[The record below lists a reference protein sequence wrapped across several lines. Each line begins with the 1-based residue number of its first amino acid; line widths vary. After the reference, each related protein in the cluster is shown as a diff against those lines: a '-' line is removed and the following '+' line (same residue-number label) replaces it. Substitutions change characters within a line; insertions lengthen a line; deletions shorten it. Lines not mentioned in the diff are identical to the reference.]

1 MGRTVRT
8 WLRITCIGQLA
19 LALVFSGDAQM
30 KVGQLSTHLTGT
42 VSPGYSAEYGNQT
55 SSSHSWAIA
64 GAGTMSGN
72 YYNPNFVAFNAGF
85 YLNQSRA
92 NSNFQSI
99 TNASGVDISSSI
111 FGGSHFPGSV
121 SYSKAYN
128 NQGNYAVPGLPNFV
142 THGNSDT
149 FGINWSENLPD
160 VPSFS
165 AGYQMGSSSYSVYGA
180 DNQGLNRFDSLNLH
194 SSYKLAGFNTGA
206 FYTRGGSRSTIPQ
219 LLGFNQELNLH
230 TSNSAEGV
238 NVTHAL
244 PLQGSASASFSR
256 SNWKGN
262 YIDSVATGNI
272 DLFSGMATIHPAERL
287 SFTVN
292 STYSDNLSGQLL
304 QTVIAAGGIVPGLNT
319 NESSNS
325 FDIMGIL
332 GYVPLHDLQT
342 SVFLERR
349 TQSFLGQEY
358 GVTSWGG
365 SASYLRNLL
374 NGTLNSSV
382 SVIENSNDQ
391 NSQNTLGFSANSSY
405 SKVLLGWHLN
415 GMFGYSQNVQTL
427 LVTYMNSFYNY
438 SFNARRHWGR
448 LNVSAGAGAARTG
461 LTQIAGTE
469 STSQS
474 YNAAIGFTPWFSVN
488 GSYANAD
495 GQAIATGGGLI
506 PTPIPSPSLPSG
518 LVSLYGGRSYSLG
531 ISSSP
536 VKRLIMSASYAKA
549 DSNITNLGIASF
561 NQNNEF
567 TTLIQY
573 QTRKLSYTSGFARLE
588 QGFSQSSLPPGI
600 VSSYFVGVS
609 RWFNFF

>member
-1 MGRTVRT
+1 MGKTMRT
-8 WLRITCIGQLA
+8 WLRIACIGQLGW
-19 LALVFSGDAQM
+19 ALVFPGSAQV

-42 VSPGYSAEYGNQT
+42 VAPGYSAEYGNQT

-72 YYNPNFVAFNAGF
+72 YYNPNFLAFNAGF

-99 TNASGVDISSSI
+99 TNASGLDISSSI

-128 NQGNYAVPGLPNFV
+128 SQGNYAVPGLPNFV

-165 AGYQMGSSSYSVYGA
+165 AGYQFGTSTYSVYGA
-180 DNQGLNRFDSLNLH
+180 NNQGQNRFDSLNLH
-194 SSYKLAGFNTGA
+194 SSYRLAGFNTGA
-206 FYTRGGSRSTIPQ
+206 FYTNGGSRSRIPQ
-219 LLGFNQELNLH
+219 LLGLSQELNLH
-230 TSNSAEGV
+230 TDNSAEGV

-256 SNWKGN
+256 SNWKGS
-262 YIDSVATGNI
+262 YIDSVTTGNI
-272 DLFSGMATIHPAERL
+272 DLFSGMATIHPVEKL

-304 QTVIAAGGIVPGLNT
+304 QTVIAAGAVVPALNT
-319 NESSNS
+319 SQSSNS

-342 SVFLERR
+342 SVFVERR
-349 TQSFLGQEY
+349 AQTFLGRNY
-358 GVTSWGG
+358 GVTSVGG
-365 SASYLRNLL
+365 SATYLRNLL
-374 NGTLNSSV
+374 NGTLNTSV
-382 SVIENSNDQ
+382 SIIENSNDQ
-391 NSQNTLGFSANSSY
+391 NSENTLGFSTNASY
-405 SKVLLGWHLN
+405 SKVVLGWHTN
-415 GMFGYSQNVQTL
+415 GSFSYSQNVQTL
-427 LVTYMNSFYNY
+427 LVSYMNSFYNY

-448 LNVSAGAGAARTG
+448 LNVSAGGGAGRTG
-461 LTQIAGTE
+461 LTQVAGTE
-469 STSQS
+469 STSES
-474 YNAAIGFTPWFSVN
+474 YNAAIGYTPWISIN
-488 GSYANAD
+488 GSYSQAD

-506 PTPIPSPSLPSG
+506 PTPIPSPSLPSS

-531 ISSSP
+531 VSSNP
-536 VKRLIMSASYAKA
+536 VKRLIMTASYAKA
-549 DSNITNLGIASF
+549 DSNISSAGIASF

-567 TTLIQY
+567 NALIQY

-588 QGFSQSSLPPGI
+588 QGFSQSNLPPGI
-600 VSSYFVGVS
+600 VCSYFVGVS